1 MMTSTY
7 TITFGDQAEN
17 HVGMQKLGALASSG
31 FSKEDLTHFKE
42 AYEAAGNVC
51 KIVDLHSAVEGTPEA
66 YILIV
71 RGGVPE
77 ADALMAE
84 QAALPKDTKALMY
97 GRVVNKH
104 ARHNLC
110 FADEAQEPD
119 YTAGKGRIVAFETQP
134 LLSAMRTALQEL
146 TGRPLVGEG
155 NYYYDVAKCG
165 IGFHG
170 DTERR
175 IVIGARL
182 GASMPLHYQWF
193 KEGSPVG
200 PRIELMLGH
209 GDLYFMSAKAV
220 GFDWKSRKPY
230 TLRHAAGAK
239 KFLTI

>member
-1 MMTSTY
+1 MTSTY

-17 HVGMQKLGALASSG
+17 HVGMQKLGTLAASG
-31 FSKEDLTHFKE
+31 FSAADLMRFKE
-42 AYEAAGNVC
+42 AYEAKGCTCEMVN
-51 KIVDLHSAVEGTPEA
+51 LHDVLEGTPEA

-71 RGGVPE
+71 RGGVPD

-84 QAALPKDTKALMY
+84 QTALPKDTKALMY

-110 FADEAQEPD
+110 FADVAQEPD
-119 YTAGKGRIVAFETQP
+119 YEAGKGRVIAFESLP
-134 LLSAMRTALQEL
+134 LLSAMRTSLQDL
-146 TGRPLVGEG
+146 TGRPMVGEG
-155 NYYYDVAKCG
+155 NYYYDVTKCG

-175 IVIGARL
+175 IVVGARL

-209 GDLYFMSAKAV
+209 GDLYFMSSKAV